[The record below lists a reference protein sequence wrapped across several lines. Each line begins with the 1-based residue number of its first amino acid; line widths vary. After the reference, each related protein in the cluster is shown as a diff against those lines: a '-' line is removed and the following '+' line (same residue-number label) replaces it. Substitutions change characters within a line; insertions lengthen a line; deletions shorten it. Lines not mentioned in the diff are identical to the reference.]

1 MSALWSVGSQ
11 EQKFG
16 FSSNLLYCLQL
27 YCIEKKYV
35 NSNYMILIY
44 MPAYWIH
51 QPTLIYFFKYYYF
64 EPETLLPYWHELVG
78 RSSGQRRKCRWK
90 NELKNTHIPLS
101 MSRCRRGSAVGLPRP
116 SFCDETDSRATERPA
131 GLPPALAW
139 YFDKM
144 SKNPLHRLVVFS
156 ISTSN
161 LLSQRLTQKRV
172 MVFRLT
178 LLSSRSRGLSINHKS
193 PTSNADKTPPRC
205 FLSLPE
211 NYLRKYMN
219 N

>member
-35 NSNYMILIY
+35 NSNYVILIY

-78 RSSGQRRKCRWK
+78 RSSGQTRKCRWK
-90 NELKNTHIPLS
+90 NELKNTHIEDTH
-101 MSRCRRGSAVGLPRP
+101 CRQ
-116 SFCDETDSRATERPA
+116 ATTFNVNLPA
-131 GLPPALAW
+131 GLLSTASLF
-139 YFDKM
+139 FD
-144 SKNPLHRLVVFS
+144 
-156 ISTSN
+156 
-161 LLSQRLTQKRV
+161 
-172 MVFRLT
+172 
-178 LLSSRSRGLSINHKS
+178 INIKLI
-193 PTSNADKTPPRC
+193 NASEK
-205 FLSLPE
+205 
-211 NYLRKYMN
+211 
-219 N
+219 